1 MKLLYKPFALI
12 AGIIGAR
19 LGRAVFKQLWAQV
32 DDGDPPSLKTP
43 DASLG
48 KVVGA
53 QALEAAT
60 LAGVGAA
67 VDRASRR
74 SFQYLVG
81 IWPGDKPTDEQQ
93 ERSQLPAR
101 TR

>member
-19 LGRAVFKQLWAQV
+19 LGRSIFKNLWAKL
-32 DDGDPPSLKTP
+32 DGGEPPKETTENVSV
-43 DASLG
+43 G

-53 QALEAAT
+53 KALEAAT
-60 LAGVGAA
+60 LAGTAAA

-74 SFQYLVG
+74 SFEWLFGVF
-81 IWPGDKPTDEQQ
+81 PGEKKKKNDEG
-93 ERSQLPAR
+93 E
-101 TR
+101 

>member
-19 LGRAVFKQLWAQV
+19 LGRSVFKNLWAKL
-32 DDGDPPSLKTP
+32 DGGEPPSEKAE
-43 DASLG
+43 DVSVG

-53 QALEAAT
+53 KALEAAT
-60 LAGVGAA
+60 LAGTAAA

-74 SFQYLVG
+74 SFQWLFGVF
-81 IWPGDKPTDEQQ
+81 PGEKQKDEG
-93 ERSQLPAR
+93 E
-101 TR
+101 

>member
-19 LGRAVFKQLWAQV
+19 LGRSIFKGLWAKL
-32 DDGDPPSLKTP
+32 DGAEPPKETTEE
-43 DASLG
+43 ASLG

-53 QALEAAT
+53 KALEAAT
-60 LAGVGAA
+60 LAGTAAA

-74 SFQYLVG
+74 SFEWLFGVF
-81 IWPGDKPTDEQQ
+81 PGEKKKDEGK
-93 ERSQLPAR
+93 
-101 TR
+101 